1 MGSVRDQ
8 LLALVGDKT
17 PMQSNTRTTQTATRN
32 TQTAASTQV
41 NTWIG
46 GESAH
51 TDSLGAARQRQQER
65 QEQINAARRNAGTAH
80 TETLSAARER
90 ALAHPDIDLDTKIGI
105 LEREKTELISKNA
118 ADQAEKD
125 RYTQTRNASD
135 YSAQAS
141 KITERMQETSR
152 ALQEVEK
159 RIDELRSKRNRQ
171 RAAGL
176 ETGAQGGG
184 NATVDA
190 GMQEAGSRYQDAVQ
204 RVQRLITQLENQEK
218 LLDSMYATYE
228 KNPTEDL
235 YNRYANIYNLYAR
248 TYESYEKAMQA
259 AEDAEKAVQR
269 RYDSLAA
276 YASTRTGQQT
286 DDETAHGMSA
296 SYQAQRATQW
306 AQKYGTMSW
315 AGLTDAYQK
324 LEQAGRG
331 TRRTAL
337 EQTAIDDEKRWLKN
351 FIDAKGLQL
360 VGAYDAQGIWTPD
373 AATDDM
379 DEMIRA
385 LEMTRAGST
394 GEQRADLTA
403 QIEWLKEYKNAE
415 QGQGGYIDMALQQLS
430 RLNAQIQ
437 QAQAS
442 GADTTALRIERDT
455 LEKQLEQAWHGVY
468 GDPNWLKYFTTSAV
482 HGLTTVAN
490 AGYKTLAALERNIAP
505 EGVQGPLQGLAEM
518 NNEEL
523 RNAEEKMRR
532 ASQAMGYEGGW
543 TTGSDI
549 LSSTAAAIPD
559 ALLAVLTAG
568 ASTTATGAALTAR
581 SAGVGAQ
588 IANSVKS
595 IAKNP
600 QYWTSFVREFG
611 PTYYDAIDR
620 GESDETALA
629 TATISALSNAFVEIG
644 LSGTSGFQGLPE
656 KLIAGNESAVLEW
669 VKSSLEEGGE
679 EVVQGAISRL
689 TQKALS
695 GDLEW
700 EGPGG
705 VADFE
710 AAIQEFG
717 LGAAVGMLIGGGQI
731 GVNAAY
737 NGIIQKMNDSDIGR
751 SLRSMAENSQE
762 KWKLNSIL
770 YDVAVNMPEGSK
782 SRNLA
787 MQLGEEGFAQISNA
801 QLGAVYKEMMQQ
813 AAVQADTDGNTKT
826 PEAASDGPAAQ
837 PGGRETAAEPEV
849 SSPTVV
855 QPETATQAGQETE
868 NDGILL
874 PTAESGNVTLPT
886 AEQAE
891 QNTPVQTDGGTA
903 VDTDPAEHT
912 AAEQQVIE
920 AYKNAVDEK
929 LVEFVE
935 NSAANKGKNTGRYE
949 LEPVSAR
956 AAADIQA
963 LTGVDATGFRTVLE
977 QRMAEHIV
985 RDHGPNGK
993 TDHSMADVNDI
1004 GRMQYVIDHYDTIEY
1019 GGTSN
1024 AYSTNK
1030 GNGWSRQADTVLFS
1044 KAVNGTYYVVEA
1056 VPDTKAKTTFVVS
1069 AYMSK
1074 NGAKMPGASKTTDAN
1089 APAQTAKTDSMITPD
1104 HSNVPQTQPTV
1115 NTNPNT
1121 KNDGILLPTAESG
1134 NVTLPT
1140 AEQET
1145 AEQTETRADA
1155 QPAQQE
1161 AVLEMTLPTGN
1172 ETALEQTARLY
1183 GVPQATVEQVRRIAD
1198 ILGRKI
1204 AFYRSARESENG
1216 YYDRATDTLYL
1227 NARSRNPVA
1236 QIIAHELTHSLEKTD
1251 AYANF
1256 RDLILNHIQERTGE
1270 SLDNL
1275 RKQKRAEYL
1284 ENGVSLKDDPAV
1296 DYELVAEYTEKNLL
1310 TSEEA
1315 IRKLVQQDRGLGQ
1328 RILDWLNT
1336 LLAKLGSREAQ
1347 RQVFLKNARDLYAA
1361 TLQESQNT
1369 QTSARTQADN
1379 AARNPESAQDGSL
1392 SAGQQT
1398 DTDDVY
1404 QRTMDMIQFSFGG
1417 KQRGKSLKNVDK
1429 QEHAAQQNENLSIRE
1444 QLREHQNE
1452 LNHMEPVAQI
1462 NGEGVRNAVPGFLR
1476 NSIIEHL
1483 RPTGFK
1489 VNRQGF
1495 GEIIFDEKRLNTSL
1509 NYLDND
1515 ADAIAY
1521 QAIPQVLKRGKE
1533 LPGHRNHKDRNYST
1547 VTIAAPIIINEKLC
1561 NMAVIVKRTGKNY
1574 YKMHRVLTPDG
1585 KLLNIS
1591 KKETQSLHPA
1601 GGVTVSGSLAT
1612 PISSAFDSMVA
1623 QPNGTVKRESEEIPE
1638 ARLPGEK
1645 QYSIS
1650 RTPEQAQESMENLRR
1665 YMDGETRTQ
1674 DSGNAGEPVN
1684 LQTYAQSEAQK
1695 IVETAHGQGLSV
1707 EEYLQQ
1713 NRELYEYDG
1722 QWSEE
1727 AKAALEL
1734 DGLGGEPANT
1744 QPATIIE
1751 KETSAAIAENPSPG
1765 TNRNTASVSGDSI
1778 TEESGAVNGQEDAL
1792 PEARLPGEKQYSVS
1806 RTPEQA
1812 QESMEN
1818 LRRYMDGETRT
1829 QDSGRPTPA
1838 EIRTVQTIDRKSVN
1852 DFSSEEVAKT
1862 DGFARKYWRE
1872 MGIKSPFFRAWFGDW
1887 RANDQTPVEVADQK
1901 GAERGLQH
1909 NVDTGWD
1916 INVSGKVFNESRVH
1930 HDSYNRAATPY
1941 LAYIND
1947 IVRKAVLLDSYT
1959 MGAGKTKSAN
1969 SLLMHS
1975 MYAVA
1980 DNGNGPELVKLY
1992 VEEMNDPNSH
2002 DTAKRAYQL
2011 QNVEKYRPTA
2021 KSSQQAASSIS
2032 AGADIRTVAELFAA
2046 VKRMDHNFN
2055 PKRPSAVT
2063 DEDGHP
2069 MAVYHGTNEDS
2080 SEFGPEMDAYWF
2092 SGAEDYAKIMTEEQ
2106 NSNRVLATYLN
2117 MKDPLRV
2124 TLPMEYFADGQT
2136 VATYIQQA
2144 KEDGY
2149 DGVIFDTEADTFY
2162 AAFQPGQFKSATDN
2176 IGTFDGENPDIRY
2189 SISRTLEQA
2198 QESMENLRRYAD
2210 GETRTSDSGNAG
2222 EPVNLQTYAQSEAQK
2237 IVETAHGQGLSV
2249 VEYLRQNR
2257 ELYAND
2263 QTMFD
2268 TARLALELE
2277 KDQEPAGRQ
2286 YSISRTDDGRAVAVV
2301 DSDILSHIDTTAW
2314 DQTKKAQ
2321 AKKAAKTALLAFKDG
2336 VQVNGITY
2344 KVNKIS
2350 RDEFTRSNDM
2360 ERLYRKEPAVFADK
2374 LRASANADDI
2384 ITATTS
2390 WANDGKLTH
2399 PRTDK
2404 LVDFAHGEVLIQAGS
2419 NRYQAETVVG
2429 ITDTGEYVFYDV
2441 VNMEPTNFKVKEEPS
2456 TAAAGKNAES
2466 AIQESSSGDSITE
2479 ESGVVNG
2486 QEDALPE
2493 AWLPGDK
2500 QYSIS
2505 RTLED
2510 DLNRVL
2516 EGRFLAK
2523 RSEIYIGETSN
2534 FLTDKIGAEALR
2546 VTMPANKAY
2555 SAMVTEE
2562 QAKQDGRFQ
2571 EHVNYHGLGVQG
2583 LMDTLEASENPVAA
2597 FAADSDEHG
2606 KRRNSIVLVTHIQGK
2621 GGPMLVVEAVGEH
2634 TIFRGNRID
2643 ANKVITSYSR
2653 NQAANDIIQA
2663 GINRRLL
2670 YLDKKR
2676 SQTLLAGVPGS
2687 NSLAA
2692 IREADFKNNIRDFW
2706 AEVNWEKMSNDE
2718 MQWDAETGETA
2729 RQYSIN
2735 RTLDSFLDELT
2746 EGTLDGERQR
2756 RTTQADVER
2765 LRQQDLDDYFEM
2777 VRQAADVLEPR
2788 TRPEDHVSDAV
2799 ERKNQSFA
2807 EKAQDAWSY
2816 VKRKLVDSGEAV
2828 ERIGKAVKDRT
2839 LYPYY
2844 NMARASSNAA
2854 TSMILDRR
2862 TDVMGQDAGKG
2873 LNQLMEP
2880 IREKG
2885 ADYYKKFQL
2894 YLFHLHNID
2903 RMSRYSQGTVD
2914 AAQAA
2919 LEEFRMQNPE
2929 LNRYAD
2935 YQLEQMARDETSA
2948 LYFEAG
2954 AYIALRDAMRQAEHT
2969 KNKPVFGFDV
2979 TAADSKAIADRLLR
2993 ENPEFDGLAQEV
3005 YAYIDN
3011 LLRYRV
3017 DSGLI
3022 TEEDYAK
3029 LKSIYPHYVPTY
3041 RVFERTSEDTRAKN
3055 SVQIGSTIRKATGGT
3070 QRLMPLH
3077 KALAQQTMS
3086 VVREGSKNR
3095 FGQRLLHSGAQGTP
3109 GASAHV
3115 RNITEY
3121 KSDFSENTFDQ
3132 DTDALL
3138 RRKNTFVVRDGGKL
3152 WEMEV
3157 SPALFEAVEALS
3169 PAAAENNVIV
3179 RLIRKGNNLFK
3190 ELVTGYNPTFLVRNF
3205 MRDLQDAGL
3214 YSKDTSAFIKQ
3225 YPLAVAEIAKNG
3237 KYWQQYKA
3245 LGGTFSTLF
3254 DYETGETR
3262 QGRARRDADGN
3273 LLYDRRGNVK
3283 HRQNILNRIET
3294 LNMAV
3299 EQAPRLAEFMAT
3311 VKKAE
3316 KKNGNVTMDDLMEAM
3331 YNAAD
3336 ITVNF
3341 GRSGTLGKMLNANFV
3356 PFLNPGIQGFDK
3368 MVRNVTETKGVK
3380 NWLRLVLKSAVL
3392 GVAPGLIN
3400 ALLYRDEPDWDD
3412 LKDRDKD
3419 INYLFKVGDT
3429 IWLKLPKG
3437 RTLSLIGMSADRI
3450 AGLLRGE
3457 KVDWAAYIDTAL
3469 SQSAPANPLENNI
3482 LQAWFDTKLFDPENP
3497 GETWYGTDI
3506 ENQRL
3511 QGYEPGQRYDTKTD
3525 AISKWLGQT
3534 FNLSPKKINYLLD
3547 QYSGVIGDVL
3557 LPLLTPSAQKDLFS
3571 AAFTIDSNTS
3581 NRFSEDFY
3589 GTLDALTYAKNAAG
3603 ADGVDDIVYRYFN
3616 KQSGAISEVNA
3627 AIREIEADSQLS
3639 NAEKRELLK
3648 TQYAIRNGI
3657 MEAALNTYGDFTDA
3671 AEKYYL
3677 QSDATDESDRI
3688 EEAYRMANR
3697 EILGA
3702 EYALE
3707 TYSKSVYQKA
3717 QKLQSA
3723 GVDYE
3728 TFYDFYFDALG
3739 MKDSEKYNLLAGKD
3753 YSDVEKQALAGDI
3766 MGTDMT
3772 TESGN
3777 PSQYAKLV
3785 QILDSGLDMDGYL
3798 SLREMDGV
3806 DEYLD
3811 ALDAGLDS
3819 DAALDMARALGD
3831 LEPEYGEDSVSV
3843 LQKQRAVIDAG
3854 LTVQEQLTALES
3866 ISSESEYKKFRTA
3879 HTFGVEPDA
3888 YVCAKEI
3895 LPQFDKPNAN
3905 GNYGTYTQA
3914 EIEEALDALGTGTN
3928 GILLP
3933 TAGRT
3938 SVTLT
3943 NDQKA
3948 VLWQLLTGSS
3958 SAKNNPYSTSIG
3970 WDVLDAYKAS

>member
-1 MGSVRDQ
+1 MSSSFLKSMAQAGRERVDAEYGPDAYGGSNYQ
-8 LLALVGDKT
+8 F
-17 PMQSNTRTTQTATRN
+17 
-32 TQTAASTQV
+32 
-41 NTWIG
+41 
-46 GESAH
+46 
-51 TDSLGAARQRQQER
+51 R
-65 QEQINAARRNAGTAH
+65 QESENDARRNAGTAH

-105 LEREKTELISKNA
+105 LEREKTELVSKNE

-176 ETGAQGGG
+176 ETGAQRGG

-190 GMQEAGSRYQDAVQ
+190 GMQEVSDSYQDAVQ

-235 YNRYANIYNLYAR
+235 YNRYANIYDLYTR

-351 FIDAKGLQL
+351 FIDSKGMQL

-373 AATDDM
+373 AATDDV
-379 DEMIRA
+379 DEMIRT
-385 LEMTRAGST
+385 LEMTRAGSS

-403 QIEWLKEYKNAE
+403 QIEWLKKYKNAE

-430 RLNAQIQ
+430 RLDAQIQ
-437 QAQAS
+437 QAQAR
-442 GADTTALRIERDT
+442 GADTTALRIQRDT
-455 LEKQLEQAWHGVY
+455 LEKQLEQAWHGAY
-468 GDPNWLKYFTTSAV
+468 GDPNWLKYFTTSAA

-518 NNEEL
+518 SNEEL
-523 RNAEEKMRR
+523 QNAEEKMRR
-532 ASQAMGYEGGW
+532 ASQAMGYESGW
-543 TTGSDI
+543 ATGSDI
-549 LSSTAAAIPD
+549 LSSTVAAIPD

-568 ASTTATGAALTAR
+568 SSTAATGAALTAR

-629 TATISALSNAFVEIG
+629 TATISALSNALVEIG

-855 QPETATQAGQETE
+855 QPETATQAGQEAE
-868 NDGILL
+868 NDGIWL

-886 AEQAE
+886 AEQAK
-891 QNTPVQTDGGTA
+891 QNTPVQTDESTA

-920 AYKNAVDEK
+920 AYKKSVDPGLKAFIERVRKLTNNDYRNKIRGTIETRTTNALQKAQEITGIDTTGYTHII
-929 LVEFVE
+929 
-935 NSAANKGKNTGRYE
+935 KGN
-949 LEPVSAR
+949 A
-956 AAADIQA
+956 IQ
-963 LTGVDATGFRTVLE
+963 
-977 QRMAEHIV
+977 HIDN
-985 RDHGPNGK
+985 RHGTDG
-993 TDHSMADVNDI
+993 TADHSMANTDDFARIGFVLDNFDSARLLPLDEADPETAKLSREWMNNDNTQAPLI
-1004 GRMQYVIDHYDTIEY
+1004 QY
-1019 GGTSN
+1019 
-1024 AYSTNK
+1024 AMK
-1030 GNGWSRQADTVLFS
+1030 
-1044 KAVNGTYYVVEA
+1044 VNGTYYVVEA
-1056 VPDTKAKTTFVVS
+1056 VPSSKAKAMAVVS
-1069 AYMSK
+1069 AYMQTDK
-1074 NGAKMPGASKTTDAN
+1074 QNGSTLNQVLNMPSGPQRTSKTPHEMLGTSSSTVS
-1089 APAQTAKTDSMITPD
+1089 QS
-1104 HSNVPQTQPTV
+1104 QPTV
-1115 NTNPNT
+1115 NANSNT
-1121 KNDGILLPTAESG
+1121 GYGGILLPTAESG

-1140 AEQET
+1140 AEQGT
-1145 AEQTETRADA
+1145 TEQTETRAA
-1155 QPAQQE
+1155 AEPAQQE
-1161 AVLEMTLPTGN
+1161 AVLEMTLPTGH

-1204 AFYRSARESENG
+1204 AFYKSARQNENG
-1216 YYDRATDTLYL
+1216 YYDRTTDTLYL

-1256 RDLILNHIQERTGE
+1256 RDLILNHIQEQTGE

-1315 IRKLVQQDRGLGQ
+1315 IRKLVQKDRGLGQ

-1361 TLQESQNT
+1361 ALQESQNT
-1369 QTSARTQADN
+1369 QTSARTQAEKTAQN
-1379 AARNPESAQDGSL
+1379 TESAQDGGL

-1404 QRTMDMIQFSFGG
+1404 QRTMDMMQFSFGG
-1417 KQRGKSLKNVDK
+1417 KNAGNADLDALNRAQEMEKQGVAADVILRETGWYIGADGKWRFEIDDSGMRYRQSGNPAEPGGVLLEDILDHEPLYQAYPQLRKARVRFTDLTGETTGIFDAQTNTITLDSSLRDAPESTIIHEV
-1429 QEHAAQQNENLSIRE
+1429 QHAIQKAEGFAGGSSTEYWSGAQAADTRAEAVERIRDEIDGLREMMRTDGENAGRIQADIDGLEKTLNNLSLYLYENTAGEIEARDASRRRNWDAQRRRETLPDIGDENTVFTENVVDSPQAIRRALGNKPFVTVDVDILNGVPE
-1444 QLREHQNE
+1444 ADWVDTVRKNLKTKFPNGVAVGNSNINIDYQSRKEMTFSKYMQWLYNNDPKLRADKLRATNNADEILQATTDWMNE
-1452 LNHMEPVAQI
+1452 GLNHP
-1462 NGEGVRNAVPGFLR
+1462 R
-1476 NSIIEHL
+1476 
-1483 RPTGFK
+1483 
-1489 VNRQGF
+1489 
-1495 GEIIFDEKRLNTSL
+1495 
-1509 NYLDND
+1509 
-1515 ADAIAY
+1515 
-1521 QAIPQVLKRGKE
+1521 
-1533 LPGHRNHKDRNYST
+1533 KDRIVDFARGNVLLRVGTRDY
-1547 VTIAAPIIINEKLC
+1547 IAD
-1561 NMAVIVKRTGKNY
+1561 VVVGTRKNGSMMLY
-1574 YKMHRVLTPDG
+1574 DVL
-1585 KLLNIS
+1585 
-1591 KKETQSLHPA
+1591 
-1601 GGVTVSGSLAT
+1601 
-1612 PISSAFDSMVA
+1612 
-1623 QPNGTVKRESEEIPE
+1623 
-1638 ARLPGEK
+1638 
-1645 QYSIS
+1645 
-1650 RTPEQAQESMENLRR
+1650 
-1665 YMDGETRTQ
+1665 
-1674 DSGNAGEPVN
+1674 N
-1684 LQTYAQSEAQK
+1684 LQPT
-1695 IVETAHGQGLSV
+1695 
-1707 EEYLQQ
+1707 
-1713 NRELYEYDG
+1713 
-1722 QWSEE
+1722 
-1727 AKAALEL
+1727 
-1734 DGLGGEPANT
+1734 
-1744 QPATIIE
+1744 TIIE

-1792 PEARLPGEKQYSVS
+1792 PEAWLPGDRQYSVS
-1806 RTPEQA
+1806 R
-1812 QESMEN
+1812 N
-1818 LRRYMDGETRT
+1818 
-1829 QDSGRPTPA
+1829 
-1838 EIRTVQTIDRKSVN
+1838 
-1852 DFSSEEVAKT
+1852 
-1862 DGFARKYWRE
+1862 
-1872 MGIKSPFFRAWFGDW
+1872 
-1887 RANDQTPVEVADQK
+1887 
-1901 GAERGLQH
+1901 
-1909 NVDTGWD
+1909 
-1916 INVSGKVFNESRVH
+1916 
-1930 HDSYNRAATPY
+1930 
-1941 LAYIND
+1941 
-1947 IVRKAVLLDSYT
+1947 
-1959 MGAGKTKSAN
+1959 
-1969 SLLMHS
+1969 
-1975 MYAVA
+1975 
-1980 DNGNGPELVKLY
+1980 
-1992 VEEMNDPNSH
+1992 
-2002 DTAKRAYQL
+2002 
-2011 QNVEKYRPTA
+2011 
-2021 KSSQQAASSIS
+2021 
-2032 AGADIRTVAELFAA
+2032 
-2046 VKRMDHNFN
+2046 
-2055 PKRPSAVT
+2055 
-2063 DEDGHP
+2063 
-2069 MAVYHGTNEDS
+2069 
-2080 SEFGPEMDAYWF
+2080 
-2092 SGAEDYAKIMTEEQ
+2092 
-2106 NSNRVLATYLN
+2106 
-2117 MKDPLRV
+2117 
-2124 TLPMEYFADGQT
+2124 
-2136 VATYIQQA
+2136 
-2144 KEDGY
+2144 
-2149 DGVIFDTEADTFY
+2149 
-2162 AAFQPGQFKSATDN
+2162 
-2176 IGTFDGENPDIRY
+2176 
-2189 SISRTLEQA
+2189 
-2198 QESMENLRRYAD
+2198 
-2210 GETRTSDSGNAG
+2210 
-2222 EPVNLQTYAQSEAQK
+2222 
-2237 IVETAHGQGLSV
+2237 
-2249 VEYLRQNR
+2249 
-2257 ELYAND
+2257 
-2263 QTMFD
+2263 
-2268 TARLALELE
+2268 
-2277 KDQEPAGRQ
+2277 
-2286 YSISRTDDGRAVAVV
+2286 
-2301 DSDILSHIDTTAW
+2301 
-2314 DQTKKAQ
+2314 
-2321 AKKAAKTALLAFKDG
+2321 
-2336 VQVNGITY
+2336 
-2344 KVNKIS
+2344 
-2350 RDEFTRSNDM
+2350 
-2360 ERLYRKEPAVFADK
+2360 
-2374 LRASANADDI
+2374 
-2384 ITATTS
+2384 
-2390 WANDGKLTH
+2390 
-2399 PRTDK
+2399 
-2404 LVDFAHGEVLIQAGS
+2404 
-2419 NRYQAETVVG
+2419 
-2429 ITDTGEYVFYDV
+2429 
-2441 VNMEPTNFKVKEEPS
+2441 
-2456 TAAAGKNAES
+2456 
-2466 AIQESSSGDSITE
+2466 
-2479 ESGVVNG
+2479 
-2486 QEDALPE
+2486 
-2493 AWLPGDK
+2493 
-2500 QYSIS
+2500 
-2505 RTLED
+2505 
-2510 DLNRVL
+2510 
-2516 EGRFLAK
+2516 
-2523 RSEIYIGETSN
+2523 
-2534 FLTDKIGAEALR
+2534 
-2546 VTMPANKAY
+2546 
-2555 SAMVTEE
+2555 
-2562 QAKQDGRFQ
+2562 QDG
-2571 EHVNYHGLGVQG
+2571 
-2583 LMDTLEASENPVAA
+2583 
-2597 FAADSDEHG
+2597 
-2606 KRRNSIVLVTHIQGK
+2606 
-2621 GGPMLVVEAVGEH
+2621 
-2634 TIFRGNRID
+2634 
-2643 ANKVITSYSR
+2643 
-2653 NQAANDIIQA
+2653 
-2663 GINRRLL
+2663 
-2670 YLDKKR
+2670 
-2676 SQTLLAGVPGS
+2676 
-2687 NSLAA
+2687 
-2692 IREADFKNNIRDFW
+2692 
-2706 AEVNWEKMSNDE
+2706 
-2718 MQWDAETGETA
+2718 
-2729 RQYSIN
+2729 
-2735 RTLDSFLDELT
+2735 FLDELT
-2746 EGTLDGERQR
+2746 EGKLDGERQR
-2756 RTTQADVER
+2756 RTAQADVER

-2777 VRQAADVLEPR
+2777 VRQAAEVLEPR

-2799 ERKNQSFA
+2799 ERKNLSFA

-2862 TDVMGQDAGKG
+2862 TDVMGQDTGKG

-3022 TEEDYAK
+3022 TEDDYAK
-3029 LKSIYPHYVPTY
+3029 LKSAYPHYVPTY

-3109 GASAHV
+3109 GANAHV
-3115 RNITEY
+3115 RNVTEY

-3132 DTDALL
+3132 DADALL

-3273 LLYDRRGNVK
+3273 LLYDRRGNVR

-3392 GVAPGLIN
+3392 GIAPSVIN
-3400 ALLYRDEPDWDD
+3400 ALIYRDEPDWDD

-3437 RTLSLIGMSADRI
+3437 RTLSLMGMSADRI
-3450 AGLLRGE
+3450 ADLLRGE

-3739 MKDSEKYNLLAGKD
+3739 MKDSEKYRLLAGKD

-3766 MGTDMT
+3766 MGTEMT

-3798 SLREMDGV
+3798 SLRKMDGV

-3831 LEPEYGEDSVSV
+3831 LEPEQGEDSVTV

-3854 LTVQEQLTALES
+3854 LTVQEQLAALES